1 MKTKLILLA
10 LAGVLAAFLFTGC
23 QTFSDNPA
31 PNALASVIVTNQP
44 MSAIAQATATV
55 FANHAFSGGQ
65 TGSPE
70 TSSPITAS
78 VHAPLVSA
86 HGSYEFDEAV
96 TVQIVVK
103 VQPMNATSTMVSCR
117 AWLVEDAGDPVF
129 SDSHQVR
136 ELRKW
141 PYEQLL
147 KDIKSQLG
155 E

>member
-65 TGSPE
+65 TGPNQFTYHRLGSR
-70 TSSPITAS
+70 ANNL
-78 VHAPLVSA
+78 AY
-86 HGSYEFDEAV
+86 GSYEFNEAV
-96 TVQIVVK
+96 TVRIVVK
-103 VQPMNATSTMVSCR
+103 IQPMNATSTMVSCR

-147 KDIKSQLG
+147 KDIKTQLG